1 MNTEI
6 YSVNLRIQSKYGKI
20 RTKKT
25 QYLDT
30 YVQCNFRQTVICFL
44 FVTPTVSNR
53 LPLWKDNSSTAWKKT
68 KIQLLQQVF
77 SLITSPS
84 TYFIKAECCHIC
96 KFQLP
101 YIYIYIYIYII
112 FTSEAQRCS
121 WKLRPAASLKK
132 RLWHR
137 CFPVNFV
144 KFRLAFAI

>member
-30 YVQCNFRQTVICFL
+30 YVQCNFRQRVICFL

-96 KFQLP
+96 KFQLQ
-101 YIYIYIYIYII
+101 YIYIYIYIYNIY
-112 FTSEAQRCS
+112 FRSPKMFLETEACS
-121 WKLRPAASLKK
+121 FIKK
-132 RLWHR
+132 ET
-137 CFPVNFV
+137 
-144 KFRLAFAI
+144 LAQVFSCEFCKI